1 MPDVVRADHLSA
13 RVEYDGLVCVLAVS
27 GELDLIAAGKY
38 ADIAAAALRTNAE
51 RFVLDL
57 SGLEFVDCG
66 GARALAATA
75 QAVPAGCPVIVR
87 SVSPAARR
95 VLELLGLS
103 LEQRRMVPGGHVPG
117 PAPEPRRLYASL
129 GQTREESHRLAQTVA
144 ATQDR
149 VADTLIRLADHRP
162 QQADELAALSQL
174 ARTRAA
180 HFRGQAIPLQAAP
193 VAGAQPAR
201 RACPA
206 CGADLG

>member
-1 MPDVVRADHLSA
+1 MGRADHLSA

-27 GELDLIAAGKY
+27 GELDLLAAGKY

-57 SGLEFVDCG
+57 SGLKFVDCG

-103 LEQRRMVPGGHVPG
+103 LELRGMPPGG
-117 PAPEPRRLYASL
+117 PRPR
-129 GQTREESHRLAQTVA
+129 
-144 ATQDR
+144 
-149 VADTLIRLADHRP
+149 
-162 QQADELAALSQL
+162 
-174 ARTRAA
+174 
-180 HFRGQAIPLQAAP
+180 
-193 VAGAQPAR
+193 AGAAAAVALRIAGPDARGDPPAR
-201 RACPA
+201 ANRGRHTGPGGRHADPA
-206 CGADLG
+206 G

>member
-1 MPDVVRADHLSA
+1 MGRADHLSA

-27 GELDLIAAGKY
+27 GELDLLAAQKY

-57 SGLEFVDCG
+57 SGLKFVDCG

-103 LEQRRMVPGGHVPG
+103 LELRGMPPGGHVPG
-117 PAPEPRRLYASL
+117 PGTEPRWLSASL
-129 GQTREESHRLAQTVA
+129 GQAREETHRLAQTVA

-149 VADTLIRLADHRP
+149 VADTLIRLADHCP
-162 QQADELAALSQL
+162 QRADELAALSQL

-180 HFRGQAIPLQAAP
+180 HFRSQAIPVQSAAT
-193 VAGAQPAR
+193 AGAQPAR
-201 RACPA
+201 HTCPA
-206 CGADLG
+206 CGTDLG